1 MSLDHQRHGLQD
13 EEPGAAHLRAFGSE
27 QAGCQQQ
34 HLHPAEHVSMVVM
47 LGGTKSNTM
56 EEMTGRFV
64 KRQIN
69 EYLLR
74 LNKLFGGG
82 RER

>member
-1 MSLDHQRHGLQD
+1 
-13 EEPGAAHLRAFGSE
+13 
-27 QAGCQQQ
+27 
-34 HLHPAEHVSMVVM
+34 M

-56 EEMTGRFV
+56 EEMTGRIV